1 MITDYMTKKLI
12 TVKESDSLIDLMD
25 FMVTHRL
32 SGIPVTDETGKL
44 LGFAPNTAL
53 LDAIL
58 PDYLKNLP
66 TSLGSIVG
74 KDMEE
79 YLHNK
84 KDNLKAM
91 TVKDIMVEPSY
102 ILNTNS
108 SFIEAVKV
116 FVEKEINRIAVVDD
130 NKILVGIL
138 CRNNVLTAMQKA
150 LSD

>member
-12 TVKESDSLIDLMD
+12 TVKESDSLIDVLD
-25 FMVTHRL
+25 IMVTHRL
-32 SGIPVTDETGKL
+32 SGIPVTDETGKP

-74 KDMEE
+74 KDMKE

-102 ILNTNS
+102 ILNSNS

-116 FVEKEINRIAVVDD
+116 FVEKKINRIAVVDD

>member
-1 MITDYMTKKLI
+1 MITDYMTKKLV

-25 FMVTHRL
+25 IMVTHRL
-32 SGIPVTDETGKL
+32 SGIPVTDETGKP

-116 FVEKEINRIAVVDD
+116 FVEKKINRIAVVDD

-138 CRNNVLTAMQKA
+138 CRNNVLTAMKKA

>member
-1 MITDYMTKKLI
+1 
-12 TVKESDSLIDLMD
+12 
-25 FMVTHRL
+25 
-32 SGIPVTDETGKL
+32 
-44 LGFAPNTAL
+44 
-53 LDAIL
+53 
-58 PDYLKNLP
+58 
-66 TSLGSIVG
+66 
-74 KDMEE
+74 
-79 YLHNK
+79 
-84 KDNLKAM
+84 M

-138 CRNNVLTAMQKA
+138 CRNNVLAAMQKA